1 VLTSVGKTDRG
12 ATSSGKSVGA
22 ASSQKRHAAVACQ
35 RLLRPESKMT
45 IWRDGGRLGFETRR
59 GKKNEEKSIAK
70 VSSSKGG
77 EGS

>member
-1 VLTSVGKTDRG
+1 
-12 ATSSGKSVGA
+12 
-22 ASSQKRHAAVACQ
+22 
-35 RLLRPESKMT
+35 MT